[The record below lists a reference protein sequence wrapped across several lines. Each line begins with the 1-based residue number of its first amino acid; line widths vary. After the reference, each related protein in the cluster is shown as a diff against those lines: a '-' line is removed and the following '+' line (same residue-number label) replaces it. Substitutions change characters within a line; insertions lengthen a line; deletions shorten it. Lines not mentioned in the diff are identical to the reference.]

1 MAASLIEQVPLPGR
15 SRVAGNRG
23 AVTAMTSGAARAGGE
38 ILAAGGN
45 AADAAV
51 AAMLAAGV
59 VEPAMNGL
67 GGTAYG
73 VVFEPE
79 SARITALDGS
89 ARCPAR
95 AHEAM
100 FEPLEGVG
108 GGLYGFPPTKGDTA
122 ETGPLSVLAP
132 TAPATL
138 AELHQR
144 FGRLPFAAVVAPA
157 ARLAEEGFVPDWVF
171 AVHAAAG
178 YRRLRL
184 SPPAFALYTR
194 RDGVP
199 FVPSGEEDRLRNPDL
214 ARSLRV
220 LAEEGPEPFYR
231 GPVARR
237 ILEAVGAAGGILSDA
252 DFQAAAVREVT
263 PLRFGFRDLTLA
275 TLPDN
280 SGGPTLAAALSHL
293 GAFAPAGPPAG
304 SPDGEVRF
312 LHLAAESLRLAFL
325 DRFAYL
331 GDPESAPVPLPGLLD
346 SGYLRERRRGLT
358 ADGPRIATPAAPPP
372 PGTREAARTPPSGA
386 PTADCTTHVNAM
398 DAGGMAVSL
407 TATLGGRFG
416 SAFAVPGLGY
426 PLNNGMMWFDPRPG
440 RRISPAPGRRALHAA
455 APAILLRDGDPWAVV
470 GSPGGRR
477 LISAVVMGVA
487 RLVDR
492 GADIQD
498 AVGGAG
504 FHADTG
510 PLTLDERTPDCRAL
524 AEGLKARGHHVLVRR
539 ETALTGHFGRASGI
553 RRRSAPAGVRLEPGV
568 DPVRTGAGVV
578 PESPPQ
584 VARKK
589 ALSSS
594 AIPIQMFRVFITD
607 PPLSRE

>member
-1 MAASLIEQVPLPGR
+1 MSVSLREQVPLPSR
-15 SRVAGNRG
+15 SQVQGNHG
-23 AVTAMTSGAARAGGE
+23 AVTAMTSGAARAGAG

-67 GGTAYG
+67 AGTAYA
-73 VVFEPE
+73 VVFEPA
-79 SARITALDGS
+79 SGRVTALDGS

-108 GGLYGFPPTKGDTA
+108 GGLYGFPPTRGDRA

-138 AELHQR
+138 VELHRR
-144 FGRLPFAAVVAPA
+144 FGRLPFAAVVEPA
-157 ARLAEEGFVPDWVF
+157 VQLAEEGFVPDLVF
-171 AVHAAAG
+171 VVHAAAG

-184 SPPAFALYTR
+184 SPAAFALYTR
-194 RDGVP
+194 GDGVP
-199 FVPSGEEDRLRNPDL
+199 FVPGGEEDRLRNPEL
-214 ARSLRV
+214 AESLRI
-220 LAEEGPEPFYR
+220 LGEEGPEPFYQ
-231 GPVARR
+231 GPIARR
-237 ILEAVGAAGGILSDA
+237 LLEAVNEAGGVLSESDL
-252 DFQAAAVREVT
+252 AAATVREVP
-263 PLRFGFRDLTLA
+263 PLDFGFRDLTVA

-280 SGGPTLAAALSHL
+280 SGGPTLAAALAHL
-293 GAFAPAGPPAG
+293 DAFPPAGPL
-304 SPDGEVRF
+304 DGEVADEVRF

-331 GDPESAPVPLPGLLD
+331 GDPESVPVPLPGLLD
-346 SGYLRERRRGLT
+346 PDYLRERRQGVT
-358 ADGPRIATPAAPPP
+358 PDGSRRDAPNEPLP
-372 PGTREAARTPPSGA
+372 PGAEEGAGA
-386 PTADCTTHVNAM
+386 PQPGGPSSDCTTHVNAM
-398 DAGGMAVSL
+398 DADGMAVGL
-407 TATLGGRFG
+407 TGTLGGRFG

-455 APAILLRDGDPWAVV
+455 APAILLRDGVPWAVV

-477 LISAVVMGVA
+477 LISAVAMGVA

-492 GADIQD
+492 GASMQD
-498 AVGGAG
+498 AAGGPG
-504 FHADTG
+504 FHADAG
-510 PLTLDERTPDCRAL
+510 PLTLDERTPDC
-524 AEGLKARGHHVLVRR
+524 GSVARGLEGHGHQVLVRR

-553 RRRSAPAGVRLEPGV
+553 RISEAGGGIRFEPGV
-568 DPVRTGAGVV
+568 DPVRAGTG
-578 PESPPQ
+578 
-584 VARKK
+584 VA
-589 ALSSS
+589 
-594 AIPIQMFRVFITD
+594 VETD
-607 PPLSRE
+607 

>member
-1 MAASLIEQVPLPGR
+1 MSVSLREQVPLPGR
-15 SRVAGNRG
+15 SPVGGNHG
-23 AVTAMTSGAARAGGE
+23 AVTAMTSGAARAGAG

-67 GGTAYG
+67 GGTAYA

-79 SARITALDGS
+79 RGRVTALDGS

-108 GGLYGFPPTKGDTA
+108 GGLYGFPPTRGDHA

-138 AELHQR
+138 VELQRR
-144 FGRLPFAAVVAPA
+144 FGRLPFAAVVEPA
-157 ARLAEEGFVPDWVF
+157 LRLAEEGFVPDWVF
-171 AVHAAAG
+171 CVHVAAG

-184 SPPAFALYTR
+184 SPAAFALYTR
-194 RDGVP
+194 GDGLP
-199 FVPSGEEDRLRNPDL
+199 FVPGGEEDRLRNPEL
-214 ARSLRV
+214 AGSLRV
-220 LAEEGPEPFYR
+220 LAEEGPEPFCR
-231 GPVARR
+231 GPIARR
-237 ILEAVGAAGGILSDA
+237 LLDTVNEAGGILSQD
-252 DFQAAAVREVT
+252 DFEAATVREAP
-263 PLRFGFRDLTLA
+263 PLDFNFRDLTVA
-275 TLPDN
+275 TLPGN

-293 GAFAPAGPPAG
+293 DAFAPAGPPGGNVA
-304 SPDGEVRF
+304 DEVRH
-312 LHLAAESLRLAFL
+312 LHLVAESLRLAFR

-331 GDPESAPVPLPGLLD
+331 GDPESVPVPLPGLLD
-346 SGYLRERRRGLT
+346 PDYLREVRRGVSP
-358 ADGPRIATPAAPPP
+358 DGPRLDSPAEPPP
-372 PGTREAARTPPSGA
+372 PGTPEAAGARRSGA
-386 PTADCTTHVNAM
+386 PTSDCTTQVNAM
-398 DAGGMAVSL
+398 DADGMAVSL
-407 TATLGGRFG
+407 TGTLGGRFG

-455 APAILLRDGDPWAVV
+455 APAILLRDGAPWAVV

-492 GADIQD
+492 GISIQD
-498 AVGGAG
+498 AVGGPG
-504 FHADTG
+504 FHADVG
-510 PLTLDERTPDCRAL
+510 PLTLDERTPDCGSVCR
-524 AEGLKARGHHVLVRR
+524 GLEARGHQVLVRR

-553 RRRSAPAGVRLEPGV
+553 RIHGLADEKRFEPGV
-568 DPVRTGAGVV
+568 DPVRAGTGVAVEAG
-578 PESPPQ
+578 
-584 VARKK
+584 
-589 ALSSS
+589 
-594 AIPIQMFRVFITD
+594 
-607 PPLSRE
+607 

>member
-1 MAASLIEQVPLPGR
+1 MTASLREQVPLPGR
-15 SRVAGNRG
+15 SRVMGNGG
-23 AVTAMTSGAARAGGE
+23 AVTAMTAGAARAGAGV
-38 ILAAGGN
+38 LAAGGN

-67 GGTAYG
+67 GGTAYA
-73 VVFEPE
+73 VVFDPG
-79 SARITALDGS
+79 SNRVTALDGS

-108 GGLYGFPPTKGDTA
+108 GGLYGFPPTRGDRA

-138 AELHQR
+138 VELHRR
-144 FGRLPFAAVVAPA
+144 FGRLPFAAVVEPA
-157 ARLAEEGFVPDWVF
+157 VRLAEEGFVPDWVF

-184 SPPAFALYTR
+184 SPAAFALYTR
-194 RDGVP
+194 GDGVP
-199 FVPSGEEDRLRNPDL
+199 FVPAGEEDRLRNPDL
-214 ARSLRV
+214 AASLRV
-220 LAEEGPEPFYR
+220 LAEDGPEPFQR
-231 GPVARR
+231 GPIARR
-237 ILEAVGAAGGILSDA
+237 LLEVVNEAGGILSESDLEA
-252 DFQAAAVREVT
+252 PAVREVP
-263 PLRFGFRDLTLA
+263 PLDFGFRDLTVA

-293 GAFAPAGPPAG
+293 DAFPPAGPPRGDAAE
-304 SPDGEVRF
+304 EVRF

-331 GDPESAPVPLPGLLD
+331 GDPESVPVPLPGLLSPD
-346 SGYLRERRRGLT
+346 YLRERRRGI
-358 ADGPRIATPAAPPP
+358 APDGSRLDIPNEPSP
-372 PGTREAARTPPSGA
+372 PGATEAATAPPSGA
-386 PTADCTTHVNAM
+386 PTSDCTTHVNAM

-407 TATLGGRFG
+407 TGTLGGRFG

-455 APAILLRDGDPWAVV
+455 APAILLRDGAPWAIV

-477 LISAVVMGVA
+477 LISAVVVGVA

-492 GADIQD
+492 GTSIQD
-498 AVGGAG
+498 AVGGPG
-504 FHADTG
+504 FHADVG
-510 PLTLDERTPDCRAL
+510 PLTLDERTADCASV
-524 AEGLKARGHHVLVRR
+524 ARGLEERGHQVLVRR

-553 RRRSAPAGVRLEPGV
+553 RGSATPDRVRFEPGV
-568 DPVRTGAGVV
+568 DPVRAGTG
-578 PESPPQ
+578 
-584 VARKK
+584 VAVETGR
-589 ALSSS
+589 S
-594 AIPIQMFRVFITD
+594 
-607 PPLSRE
+607 

>member
-1 MAASLIEQVPLPGR
+1 MTASLIEQVPLPGR

-67 GGTAYG
+67 GGTAYA
-73 VVFEPE
+73 VVFEPGRE
-79 SARITALDGS
+79 RITALDGS

-95 AHEAM
+95 ATADM

-108 GGLYGFPPTKGDTA
+108 GGLYGFPPTKGDKA
-122 ETGPLSVLAP
+122 ETGALSVLVP

-138 AELHQR
+138 VELHQR
-144 FGRLPFAAVVAPA
+144 FGRLPFAAVAEPA
-157 ARLAEEGFVPDWVF
+157 VRLAEEGFVPDWVF

-194 RDGVP
+194 RDGIP
-199 FVPSGEEDRLRNPDL
+199 FVPLGEEDRLRNPDL

-231 GPVARR
+231 GSIARR
-237 ILEAVGAAGGILSDA
+237 ILEAVGAAGGILSDS
-252 DFQAAAVREVT
+252 DFRAAAVREVA
-263 PLRFGFRDLTLA
+263 PLHSGFRNFNLA

-293 GAFAPAGPPAG
+293 GAFAPAGPSGG
-304 SPDGEVRF
+304 SLDEEVRF

-331 GDPESAPVPLPGLLD
+331 GDPESVPVPLPGLLD

-358 ADGPRIATPAAPPP
+358 PDGPRIATPAGPAPP
-372 PGTREAARTPPSGA
+372 GVKEAAGVPPSGA
-386 PTADCTTHVNAM
+386 PTADCTTHVNVM

-455 APAILLRDGDPWAVV
+455 APAILLRDGVPWAVV

-477 LISAVVMGVA
+477 LISAVTMGVA

-492 GADIQD
+492 GASIQE

-510 PLTLDERTPDCRAL
+510 PLTLDERTPECEAVAR
-524 AEGLKARGHHVLVRR
+524 GLEARGHEVLVRR

-553 RRRSAPAGVRLEPGV
+553 RHGPGPDGMRFEPGI
-568 DPVRTGAGVV
+568 DPVRAGTGIAVH
-578 PESPPQ
+578 Q
-584 VARKK
+584 
-589 ALSSS
+589 
-594 AIPIQMFRVFITD
+594 D
-607 PPLSRE
+607 